1 MEVLLVKRP
10 DGSFVPA
17 DEEQA
22 ELAAKL
28 PVGKLIRSDMKRVR
42 NPRFLRKFFA
52 LLTVGFEHW
61 EPPMK
66 EFRGFEVQANFK
78 QFRENVTIAAGY
90 FDVSVSLTG
99 RTRVTAKSISFGSM
113 PEEEFEQLYN
123 AAANVLLQNV
133 LARYSRVQL
142 DAVVNEKVD
151 RLLGFVG

>member
-1 MEVLLVKRP
+1 MEVLLIKRP

-28 PVGKLIRSDMKRVR
+28 PVGKLIRSELKRVR

-52 LLTVGFEHW
+52 LLQVGFESW
-61 EPPMK
+61 EPPLK
-66 EFRGFEVQANFK
+66 EYRGYEVQANFK
-78 QFRENVTIAAGY
+78 QFRENVTIAAGH
-90 FDVSVSLTG
+90 FDVSTSLAG
-99 RTRVTAKSISFGSM
+99 RVRVTPKSISFGSM
-113 PEEEFEQLYN
+113 PEEEFEQLYD

-133 LARYSRVQL
+133 LARYTRAQL
-142 DAVVNEKVD
+142 DATVNEKVD

>member
-1 MEVLLVKRP
+1 VEVLLIKRP

-52 LLTVGFEHW
+52 LLQIGFEWW

-66 EFRGFEVQANFK
+66 EFKGFEVQANFK

-90 FDVSVSLTG
+90 FDVSTSFSG
-99 RTRVTAKSISFGSM
+99 RVRVTPKSISFGSM

-123 AAANVLLQNV
+123 AAADVLLQNV
-133 LARYSRVQL
+133 LARYTRAQL
-142 DAVVNEKVD
+142 DATVNEKVD
-151 RLLGFVG
+151 RMLGFVG